1 MSVNFMPIY
10 KKEVKTYLQSPG
22 VYVVAGLFFALA
34 GLFFQDILVFFSQ
47 MSINYQMRYRMGFPQ
62 LNMTQFVVRNTFSLI
77 NFLLLFVVPILT
89 MRLFAE
95 EKKSRTFELLVTYP
109 FRDWELLLG
118 KYFAALSVIVVLLI
132 ISFIYAIV
140 MMIVGE
146 PEVPVI
152 LSSYFGIFLLSMAY
166 VAYGIFAS
174 SVTENQIVAAIIT
187 FAGLLLFYL
196 IGDLASAQSGFFVR
210 LFSELSVRLH
220 AINFTSG
227 VIETK
232 DIAYFVLFSVFF
244 LFLTA
249 RILESRRWRV

>member
-1 MSVNFMPIY
+1 M
-10 KKEVKTYLQSPG
+10 
-22 VYVVAGLFFALA
+22 
-34 GLFFQDILVFFSQ
+34 
-47 MSINYQMRYRMGFPQ
+47 
-62 LNMTQFVVRNTFSLI
+62 
-77 NFLLLFVVPILT
+77 
-89 MRLFAE
+89 
-95 EKKSRTFELLVTYP
+95 VTYP
-109 FRDWELLLG
+109 LRDWDLLLG
-118 KYFAALSVIVVLLI
+118 KYFAALSVIVVLLA

-140 MMIVGE
+140 MMVVGK

-152 LSSYFGIFLLSMAY
+152 LSSYLGIFLLSMAY

-196 IGDLASAQSGFFVR
+196 IGDLASAQSGFLVR
-210 LFSELSVRLH
+210 LFSEISVRLH

-227 VIETK
+227 LIETK
-232 DIAYFVLFSVFF
+232 DIAYFILFTGFF